1 MLGISFVTMKKEKK
15 AGMQELVCHSE
26 QGLGVL
32 RVNINNFTERRHKTR
47 PCDHKMRRKT
57 GPLHNHI

>member
-1 MLGISFVTMKKEKK
+1 MLGILFVTMKTEKK

-32 RVNINNFTERRHKTR
+32 WVNINNFTEH
-47 PCDHKMRRKT
+47 
-57 GPLHNHI
+57 

>member
-1 MLGISFVTMKKEKK
+1 MLGILFVTMKTEKK

-32 RVNINNFTERRHKTR
+32 WVDINNFTEH
-47 PCDHKMRRKT
+47 
-57 GPLHNHI
+57 